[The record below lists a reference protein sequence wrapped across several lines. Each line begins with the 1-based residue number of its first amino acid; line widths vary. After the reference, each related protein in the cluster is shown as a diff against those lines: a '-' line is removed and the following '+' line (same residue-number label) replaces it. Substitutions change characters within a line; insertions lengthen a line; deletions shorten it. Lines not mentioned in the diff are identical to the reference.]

1 MDSKEVFEILMRE
14 NADML
19 STYLRSVV
27 WNAAAVD
34 DLFQETLMVAWRRL
48 DEFDRSRPFGPW
60 LRGIASR
67 LIMAHFRK
75 AKRDMLVCNEA
86 VLARLEQQVQK
97 ISSGKGDTWDDKVE
111 ELRACLEALPDN
123 QRQAVDLHYM
133 QEHTTREIT
142 EKEDVSREALKKRL
156 QRARAALLEC
166 LRGKG
171 ILGDSMS

>member
-1 MDSKEVFEILMRE
+1 MDSKSIFEILMRE

-19 STYLRSVV
+19 TAYLRSVV
-27 WNAAAVD
+27 WNASAVD

-48 DEFDRSRPFGPW
+48 EDFDRTRPFGPW

-75 AKRDMLVCNEA
+75 SKRDMMVCNEV
-86 VLARLEQQVQK
+86 VLTQLDQQVQK
-97 ISSGKGDTWDDKVE
+97 ISSGRGDTWDDKVD
-111 ELRACLEALPDN
+111 ELRVCMENLPDN
-123 QRQAVDLHYM
+123 QREVIDLHYM
-133 QEHTTREIT
+133 QDNTTAEIT
-142 EKEDVSREALKKRL
+142 EKTNVSREALKKRL

-171 ILGDSMS
+171 VMGDPMP